1 MTTMTFRETPHGY
14 VESDG
19 ARLNRGQC
27 ERLLTV
33 WASEHDELL
42 RIGSIEATCWARKI
56 RTSWL
61 ALSFAAS
68 LSFEDKPTAEIIPIN
83 VTFRTVDR
91 GWPAVPGDAA

>member
-27 ERLLTV
+27 ERLLTM

-68 LSFEDKPTAEIIPIN
+68 LSFEDKPAEVVPLNCTI
-83 VTFRTVDR
+83 RTLDR
-91 GWPAVPGDAA
+91 KWAALPGDAA